1 VTACAWL
8 ALAGALGGLAFAG
21 AASAAPAIEEKL
33 ALDNECV
40 RISLLTLPAGAVSGI
55 HLNPE
60 PEVGIVVEG
69 TLTLVTSKG
78 KEPFT
83 PGEVIYL
90 KTGTVHDALNETP
103 TPVKVWALNLK
114 KCP

>member
-1 VTACAWL
+1 MTAGAWL
-8 ALAGALGGLAFAG
+8 ALAGALASQAPGGP
-21 AASAAPAIEEKL
+21 AAAAPAIEEKL

-40 RISLLTLPAGAVSGI
+40 RISLLTLPPGAVSGI

-60 PEVGIVVEG
+60 PEVGIVIEG
-69 TLTLVTSKG
+69 TLTLVTAKG
-78 KEPFT
+78 KAPFA
-83 PGEVIYL
+83 PGQVIYL
-90 KTGTVHDALNETP
+90 ATGTVHDALNETS